1 MVLETGAAAQPNTF
15 LHQDDIHMN
24 HSSVI
29 FKGTN
34 NGLILEKGAI
44 LDHSQITFYGDNA
57 LVYIKK
63 TYDHHI
69 RIKLD
74 IHTGCTVFMDE
85 GASFN
90 GRLNVVVSEHQ
101 NLIVGKDAMFSFDS
115 WIRTSDVHAIYH
127 LERNQRINAGK
138 SIFIGEHVW
147 VGQDVKIL
155 KGAMIG
161 SGSVIG
167 AGAVI
172 TSTVPNNSIA
182 AGNPAHVIKQDIFW
196 ERPSMHAHHPQSS
209 TTPKHPSRSFF
220 FDGVSTQK
228 AWLKQG
234 EALSHASN
242 IREKQNR
249 IEGLYANSTLHCSQK
264 RATSKWWSR
273 HS

>member
-1 MVLETGAAAQPNTF
+1 MVLKTGSEARQNTF

-24 HSSVI
+24 HSTVV

-34 NGLILEKGAI
+34 NCLILEKGAI

-63 TYDHHI
+63 TYDQHI
-69 RIKLD
+69 RIKLA
-74 IHTGCTVFMDE
+74 IHTGCTVFIDE

-115 WIRTSDVHAIYH
+115 WIRTSDVHAIYNV
-127 LERNQRINAGK
+127 ESNQRINAGK

-147 VGQDVKIL
+147 VGQDAKIL

-161 SGSVIG
+161 SGSVVG
-167 AGAVI
+167 SGAVV
-172 TSTVPNNSIA
+172 TSTVVPNNAIV
-182 AGNPAHVIKQDIFW
+182 AGNPAHVIKQEIFW
-196 ERPSMHAHHPQSS
+196 ERPSMHAYHPQSS
-209 TTPKHPSRSFF
+209 TTPKHPPRSFF
-220 FDGVSTQK
+220 FDGVSNQK

-234 EALSHASN
+234 KALSHS
-242 IREKQNR
+242 IDTREKQR
-249 IEGLYANSTLHCSQK
+249 IIEKLYANSTLLCYQK
-264 RATSKWWSR
+264 RAISKWWS
-273 HS
+273 